1 MKPRCRKCGTDVVQ
15 RIRPDGIL
23 ERLAGLLFIHPFRC
37 QLCTHRF
44 RGFLPG
50 AVAFGQKVDRRQYVR
65 FSARFPVTFTGEG
78 GRGEGTA
85 TDISMGGCA
94 LESDSTLMP
103 SMVLKLKLRV
113 SDHALPVEVEA
124 AVVRSIRS
132 KIAGL
137 EFVRFVP
144 QEKYRL
150 NQYVAGL
157 VFAHRQD

>member
-1 MKPRCRKCGTDVVQ
+1 MKTRCEQCGADFVQ
-15 RIRPDGIL
+15 RIRPDGVL
-23 ERLAGLLFIHPFRC
+23 ERLACLLFIYPFRC

-44 RGFLPG
+44 RAFLPSA
-50 AVAFGQKVDRRQYVR
+50 AVLGQKVDRCQYVR
-65 FSARFPVTFTGEG
+65 FSARFPVTFAGETA
-78 GRGEGTA
+78 RGQGTA

-94 LESDSTLMP
+94 LESDATLMP

-113 SDHALPVEVEA
+113 SEHALPVEVEA

-137 EFVRFVP
+137 EFVRFAP

-157 VFAHRQD
+157 VFTHRKD

>member
-1 MKPRCRKCGTDVVQ
+1 MKPRCRKCGADFVQ

-44 RGFLPG
+44 RAFLPS
-50 AVAFGQKVDRRQYVR
+50 AAALGQKVDRRQYVR

-94 LESDSTLMP
+94 LESDATLMP

-113 SDHALPVEVEA
+113 SEYALPVEVEA

-137 EFVRFVP
+137 EFVRFAP

>member
-1 MKPRCRKCGTDVVQ
+1 MQ
-15 RIRPDGIL
+15 RIRPDGIF
-23 ERLAGLLFIHPFRC
+23 ERLAGLVFIHPFRC

-44 RGFLPG
+44 RGLLPST
-50 AVAFGQKVDRRQYVR
+50 AARGQAVDRRQYVR
-65 FSARFPVTFTGEG
+65 FAARFPVTFTGEG
-78 GRGEGTA
+78 GRGEGTV

-94 LESDSTLMP
+94 LESTSALMP

-113 SDHALPVEVEA
+113 SELAVPVEVEA

-137 EFVRFVP
+137 EFVRFAP

-157 VFAHRQD
+157 AFTHRKD